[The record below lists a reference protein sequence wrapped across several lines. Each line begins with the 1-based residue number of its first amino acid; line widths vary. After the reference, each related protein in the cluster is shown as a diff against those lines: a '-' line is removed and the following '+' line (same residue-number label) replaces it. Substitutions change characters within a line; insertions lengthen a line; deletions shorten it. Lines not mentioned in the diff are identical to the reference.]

1 MTIPVKPI
9 TTTLSALTIAISLA
23 STGVHAE
30 GIELEEIVVTAQK
43 REQNLQDVPVSVSA
57 FTGEQLKEAVIKDVF
72 DLQSNTPGLRVGQNQ
87 NNNSANFSI
96 RGVGT
101 SSQNF
106 GLESSVG
113 LYVDGTYRSRQS
125 TMISDMIDIEAVEV
139 LRGPQGTLFGKN
151 TPSGAVLFRTKAPS
165 YEPDAYA
172 SFTAGNY
179 GLLSGSAGGNLTLI
193 EDELAIRGT
202 IFTSERDGYID
213 VDGFGS
219 DVLND
224 RDRMGGRLQALWEPT
239 EDLSIRVIADY
250 SEIDEICCGALSYV
264 DNLAVFAQPGNAPGP
279 GSDAV
284 LAALGGTVFQGD
296 QTDEYRTALNIL
308 PESEALDR
316 GLSIDVS
323 WDIGDYTLNS
333 ISSYRKYNSRDII
346 DSDFSNVDII
356 RTEND
361 AAQKSFS
368 QELRLDY
375 TSETL
380 SAVVGLYY
388 FTQDIELDY
397 NLYGGDQL
405 NDYAGLAFGLGA
417 LTEGMDA
424 LSAVPGFPAPA
435 APYPN
440 DFVGNHISDQEHES
454 WAVFGQFDYNISEEL
469 ILTFGVRYTE
479 EEKDMTTVFTETV
492 NGVPWVP
499 GEATS
504 LGRIA
509 APLADP
515 SDVTSGG
522 DGALLAAMGAG
533 AKVFDF
539 SLFTPANISRF
550 APYTVEGWG
559 GFLFPGFYPREDIIG
574 KIDDEQ
580 ITGTIKLSW
589 FATEDT
595 MLYASYGTG
604 YKSGGTNT
612 DRIAPG
618 LVPIFDAETSSSFE
632 LGMKSEFPDQALRIN
647 AALHFTETDDFQ
659 ANAFT
664 GAGFNLQN
672 AGKLESYG
680 GELELFW
687 QPLQDTVVTLGY
699 AYSHAEF
706 EEFES
711 GDCWIGYTWQT
722 GTQDP
727 GANGDGSCDRSGDRI
742 SGNPE
747 HFANLG
753 VKQNFT
759 LGDGVDAYVYGE
771 YTYLSDQVLDNNN
784 DPLKQEDAYGLLN
797 LRAGVTFEEYG
808 VDITFWGRNVLDETY
823 KRTTFD
829 VPIQNGKLMSYPS
842 APRTYGLTLNKAF

>member
-9 TTTLSALTIAISLA
+9 TTALSALTLAISFA
-23 STGVHAE
+23 NTGVHAE
-30 GIELEEIVVTAQK
+30 SIGLEEIVVTAQK

-57 FTGEQLKEAVIKDVF
+57 FTGDQLKEAVIKDVY
-72 DLQSNTPGLRVGQNQ
+72 DLQSNTPGLRVSQSQ
-87 NNNSANFSI
+87 NNTSASFNI

-113 LYVDGTYRSRQS
+113 LYVDGTYRARQS

-165 YEPDAYA
+165 FEQDAYA

-179 GLLSGSAGGNLTLI
+179 GLLSGSAAGNLTLI

-202 IFTSERDGYID
+202 IFSSERDGYID

-219 DVLND
+219 DEMNN
-224 RDRMGGRLQALWEPT
+224 RDRIGGRLQALWEPT

-264 DNLAVFAQPGNAPGP
+264 DNLNVFAQPGDVARP
-279 GSDAV
+279 GSDAAI
-284 LAALGGTVFQGD
+284 LALGGTVFEGD
-296 QTDEYRTALNIL
+296 QTDKHRTALNIL
-308 PESEALDR
+308 PESQAKDR
-316 GLSIDVS
+316 GLSIDIS

-333 ISSYRKYNSRDII
+333 ISSYRKYNSRDLI

-356 RTEND
+356 RTENN

-375 TSETL
+375 TSDSL

-388 FTQDIELDY
+388 FTQEIELDY
-397 NLYGGDQL
+397 NLYGGDL
-405 NDYAGLAFGLGA
+405 LGEYADIEYGLGA
-417 LTEGMDA
+417 LAGGVDA
-424 LSAVPGFPAPA
+424 ISAATLGAVAPSAEAFPDGFLA
-435 APYPN
+435 
-440 DFVGNHISDQEHES
+440 NHISEQDHDS
-454 WAVFGQFDYNISEEL
+454 WAIFGQFDYNITEKL
-469 ILTFGVRYTE
+469 VLTAGIRYTE
-479 EEKDMTTVFTETV
+479 ESKDMSTTFNESI
-492 NGVPWVP
+492 NGVPWTP
-499 GEATS
+499 GTTTT
-504 LGRIA
+504 LGDA
-509 APLADP
+509 AVAGNRLLALLGGAVFDP
-515 SDVTSGG
+515 SDI
-522 DGALLAAMGAG
+522 AL
-533 AKVFDF
+533 
-539 SLFTPANISRF
+539 F
-550 APYTVEGWG
+550 APYSTAGWG
-559 GFLFPGFYPREDIIG
+559 GYLFPGFYPREDIVG

-595 MLYASYGTG
+595 MVYASYGTG

-618 LVPIFDAETSSSFE
+618 LVPIFDAETSTSFE
-632 LGMKSEFPDQALRIN
+632 LGIKSEFPEQALRIN
-647 AALHFTETDDFQ
+647 AALHLTETDDFQ
-659 ANAFT
+659 ANTFT

-687 QPLQDTVVTLGY
+687 QPLQDTVVTLAY

-706 EEFES
+706 DEFEN
-711 GDCWIGYTWQT
+711 GDCWIAYTWQT
-722 GTQDP
+722 GTDDP
-727 GANGDGSCDRSGDRI
+727 AANGDGSCNRSGDRI

-753 VKQNFT
+753 IKQSFQ
-759 LGDGVDAYVYGE
+759 LGDGVDGYIYGE

-784 DPLKQEDAYGLLN
+784 DPLKEQDAYGLLN
-797 LRAGVTFEEYG
+797 LRAGISWEEYG
-808 VDITFWGRNVLDETY
+808 VDLTFWGRNVLEEDY

-829 VPIQNGKLMSYPS
+829 VPVQSGKLMSYAS
-842 APRTYGLTLNKAF
+842 EPRTFGLTMNKSF

>member
-23 STGVHAE
+23 STGALAE

-43 REQNLQDVPVSVSA
+43 REQNLQDVPVAVSA

-87 NNNSANFSI
+87 NNNTANFSI

-165 YEPDAYA
+165 FEPDAYV
-172 SFTAGNY
+172 SVTAGNY
-179 GLLSGSAGGNLTLI
+179 GLLTGSAGGNLTLI

-202 IFTSERDGYID
+202 IFSSERDGYID

-219 DVLND
+219 DVMND
-224 RDRMGGRLQALWEPT
+224 RDRVGGRLQALWEPT

-264 DNLAVFAQPGNAPGP
+264 DNVNVIDPNVGPRP
-279 GSDAV
+279 GSDTFAGM
-284 LAALGGTVFQGD
+284 LGGTVFEGD
-296 QTDEYRTALNIL
+296 QTDSYRTALNIL
-308 PESEALDR
+308 PESQAKDR
-316 GLSIDVS
+316 GLSIDIS

-333 ISSYRKYNSRDII
+333 ITSYRKYNSRDII

-356 RTEND
+356 ETEND
-361 AAQKSFS
+361 AAQKSLS

-375 TSETL
+375 TSENL

-388 FTQDIELDY
+388 FTQEIDLDY
-397 NLYGGDQL
+397 NLYGGDNL
-405 NDYAGLAFGLGA
+405 GEFADLEYGLGA
-417 LTEGMDA
+417 LAGGVDLISGLTGGLVAPSAEAFPDGFLGTH
-424 LSAVPGFPAPA
+424 LSE
-435 APYPN
+435 
-440 DFVGNHISDQEHES
+440 QEHDS
-454 WAVFGQFDYNISEEL
+454 WAVFGQFDYN
-469 ILTFGVRYTE
+469 LTEKLVLTAGIRYTE
-479 EEKDMTTVFTETV
+479 ESKDMNTVFNESI
-492 NGVPWVP
+492 NGTPWVP
-499 GEATS
+499 GASTS
-504 LGRIA
+504 LAEA
-509 APLADP
+509 AVAGARLQALGGGAAFVP
-515 SDVTSGG
+515 SDI
-522 DGALLAAMGAG
+522 AL
-533 AKVFDF
+533 
-539 SLFTPANISRF
+539 F
-550 APYTVEGWG
+550 APYSTAGWG

-574 KIDDEQ
+574 EIDDEQ
-580 ITGTIKLSW
+580 VTGTIKLSW
-589 FATEDT
+589 FVTEDT
-595 MLYASYGTG
+595 MVYASYGTG

-618 LVPIFDAETSSSFE
+618 LIPIFDAETSTSFE
-632 LGMKSEFPDQALRIN
+632 LGLKSEFPEQALRIN
-647 AALHFTETDDFQ
+647 AALHLTETDDFQ

-672 AGKLESYG
+672 AGQLESYG
-680 GELELFW
+680 GELEVFW
-687 QPLQDTVVTLGY
+687 QPLQNTVVTLAY
-699 AYSHAEF
+699 AYSHADF
-706 EEFES
+706 EKFES

-722 GTQDP
+722 GTADP

-753 VKQNFT
+753 VKQNFA
-759 LGDGVDAYVYGE
+759 LGDGVDGYVYGE

-784 DPLKQEDAYGLLN
+784 DPLKHQESYGLLN
-797 LRAGVTFEEYG
+797 LRAGISWDEYG
-808 VDITFWGRNVLDETY
+808 LDLTFWGRNVLDKTY

-829 VPIQNGKLMSYPS
+829 VPVQSGKLMSYPS
-842 APRTYGLTLNKAF
+842 EPRTYGLTLNKAF

>member
-9 TTTLSALTIAISLA
+9 TTALSALTLAISIA
-23 STGVHAE
+23 NTGVHAE

-57 FTGEQLKEAVIKDVF
+57 FTGDQLKEAVIKDVY
-72 DLQSNTPGLRVGQNQ
+72 DLQSNTPGLRVSQSQ
-87 NNNSANFSI
+87 NNNSASFNI

-113 LYVDGTYRSRQS
+113 LYVDGTYRARQS

-165 YEPDAYA
+165 FEQDAYA

-179 GLLSGSAGGNLTLI
+179 GLLSGSAAGNLTLI

-202 IFTSERDGYID
+202 IFSSERDGLID

-219 DVLND
+219 DELNN
-224 RDRMGGRLQALWEPT
+224 RDRIGGRLQALWEPT

-264 DNLAVFAQPGNAPGP
+264 DNLSVFSQPGNVARP

-284 LAALGGTVFQGD
+284 IRSLGGTVFEGD
-296 QTDEYRTALNIL
+296 QTDKHRTALNIL
-308 PESEALDR
+308 PESQARDR
-316 GLSIDVS
+316 GLSVDIS

-333 ISSYRKYNSRDII
+333 ISSYRKYNSRDLI

-356 RTEND
+356 RTENN
-361 AAQKSFS
+361 AAQESFS

-375 TSETL
+375 TSENL

-388 FTQDIELDY
+388 FTQEIELDY
-397 NLYGGDQL
+397 NLYGGEML
-405 NDYAGLAFGLGA
+405 SEYAGLEFGLAA
-417 LTEGMDA
+417 LTEGMDDLSVIPAVA
-424 LSAVPGFPAPA
+424 LPAGTPFPASA
-435 APYPN
+435 DPYP
-440 DFVGNHISDQEHES
+440 DGLVGSHTSDQDHES
-454 WAVFGQFDYNISEEL
+454 WAIFGQFDYNLSEKVV
-469 ILTFGVRYTE
+469 LTFGARYTE
-479 EEKDMTTVFTETV
+479 EQKEMSTVFTETI
-492 NGVPWVP
+492 NGVPLVP
-499 GEATS
+499 GEETS
-504 LGRIA
+504 LGRIL
-509 APLADP
+509 AP
-515 SDVTSGG
+515 GG

-533 AKVFDF
+533 AGVGDF
-539 SLFTPANISRF
+539 SLFTAENMARF
-550 APYTVEGWG
+550 APYTTEGWG
-559 GFLFPGFYPREDIIG
+559 GYLFPGFYPREDIVG

-595 MLYASYGTG
+595 MVYASYGTG

-618 LVPIFDAETSSSFE
+618 LEPIFDAETSTSIE
-632 LGMKSEFPDQALRIN
+632 LGIKSEFPEQALRIN
-647 AALHFTETDDFQ
+647 AALHHTETDDFQ
-659 ANAFT
+659 ANTFT

-680 GELELFW
+680 GALELFW
-687 QPLQDTVVTLGY
+687 QPLQDPVVTPAY

-706 EEFES
+706 DEFES
-711 GDCWIGYTWQT
+711 GDCWIAYTWQT
-722 GTQDP
+722 GTADP
-727 GANGDGSCDRSGDRI
+727 AANGDGSCDRSGDRI
-742 SGNPE
+742 AGNPE

-753 VKQNFT
+753 VKQSFQ

-784 DPLKQEDAYGLLN
+784 DPLKEQDAYGLLN
-797 LRAGVTFEEYG
+797 LRAGISWEEYG
-808 VDITFWGRNVLDETY
+808 IDLTFWGRNVLEKDY

-829 VPIQNGKLMSYPS
+829 VPIQSGKLMSYAS
-842 APRTYGLTLNKAF
+842 EPRTFGLTMNKAF

>member
-9 TTTLSALTIAISLA
+9 TTALSALTLAISFA
-23 STGVHAE
+23 NTGVQAE
-30 GIELEEIVVTAQK
+30 SIGLEEIVVTAQK

-57 FTGEQLKEAVIKDVF
+57 FTGDQLKEAVIKDVY
-72 DLQSNTPGLRVGQNQ
+72 DLQSNTPGLRVSQSQ
-87 NNNSANFSI
+87 NNTSASFNI

-113 LYVDGTYRSRQS
+113 LYVDGTYRARQS

-165 YEPDAYA
+165 FEQDAYA

-179 GLLSGSAGGNLTLI
+179 GLLSGSAAGNLTLI

-202 IFTSERDGYID
+202 IFSSERDGYID

-219 DVLND
+219 DEMNN
-224 RDRMGGRLQALWEPT
+224 RDRIGGRLQALWEPT

-264 DNLAVFAQPGNAPGP
+264 DNLSVIDPNPGGGP
-279 GSDAV
+279 RGGSDDAIRT
-284 LAALGGTVFQGD
+284 LGGTVFEGD
-296 QTDEYRTALNIL
+296 QTDKYRTALNIL
-308 PESEALDR
+308 PESQAKDR
-316 GLSIDVS
+316 GLSVDIS

-333 ISSYRKYNSRDII
+333 ISSYRKYNSRDLI
-346 DSDFSNVDII
+346 DSDFSNLDII

-375 TSETL
+375 TSENL

-388 FTQDIELDY
+388 FNQEIELDY
-397 NLYGGDQL
+397 SLYGGDQL
-405 NDYAGLAFGLGA
+405 GEYADIEYKLALIAGGVTGVSGLTGGA
-417 LTEGMDA
+417 
-424 LSAVPGFPAPA
+424 VAPA
-435 APYPN
+435 AEAFPD
-440 DFVGNHISDQEHES
+440 DFLATHTSEQDHES
-454 WAVFGQFDYNISEEL
+454 WAVFGQFDYNLSEKL
-469 ILTFGVRYTE
+469 VLTAGIRYTE
-479 EEKDMTTVFTETV
+479 ETKDMSTVFSESI
-492 NGVPWVP
+492 NGVAWTP
-499 GEATS
+499 GATTS
-504 LGRIA
+504 LA
-509 APLADP
+509 E
-515 SDVTSGG
+515 
-522 DGALLAAMGAG
+522 AG
-533 AKVFDF
+533 AAGARLTDIFENGATIDPVAD
-539 SLFTPANISRF
+539 SVLF
-550 APYTVEGWG
+550 APYSTTGWG

-580 ITGTIKLSW
+580 ITGTVKLSW

-595 MLYASYGTG
+595 MLYASFGTG

-618 LVPIFDAETSSSFE
+618 LEPIFDAETSISYE
-632 LGMKSEFPDQALRIN
+632 LGMKSEFPEQALRIN

-659 ANAFT
+659 ANTFT

-687 QPLQDTVVTLGY
+687 QPLQDTVVTLAY

-711 GDCWIGYTWQT
+711 GDCWIAYTWQT
-722 GTQDP
+722 GIADP
-727 GANGDGSCDRSGDRI
+727 AANADGLSCDRSGDRI

-753 VKQNFT
+753 VKQSFQ
-759 LGDGVDAYVYGE
+759 LDDGVDAYVYGE

-784 DPLKQEDAYGLLN
+784 DPLKEQDAYGLLN
-797 LRAGVTFEEYG
+797 LRAGISWEEYG
-808 VDITFWGRNVLDETY
+808 IDLTFWGRNVLEKDY

-829 VPIQNGKLMSYPS
+829 VPVQSGKLMSYAS
-842 APRTYGLTLNKAF
+842 EPRTFGLTMNKTF

>member
-23 STGVHAE
+23 STGAMAE

-165 YEPDAYA
+165 YEPDAYV
-172 SFTAGNY
+172 SMTAGNY
-179 GLLSGSAGGNLTLI
+179 GLLTGSAGGNLTLI

-202 IFTSERDGYID
+202 IFSSERDGYID

-219 DVLND
+219 DVMND
-224 RDRMGGRLQALWEPT
+224 RDRVGGRLQALWEPT

-264 DNLAVFAQPGNAPGP
+264 DNVNVIDPNVGPRP
-279 GSDAV
+279 GSDTFARM
-284 LAALGGTVFQGD
+284 LGGTVFEGD
-296 QTDEYRTALNIL
+296 QTDSYRTALNTL
-308 PESEALDR
+308 PESQAKDR
-316 GLSIDVS
+316 GLSIDIS

-333 ISSYRKYNSRDII
+333 ITSYRKYNSRDII

-356 RTEND
+356 ETEND
-361 AAQKSFS
+361 ASQKSFS

-375 TSETL
+375 TSENL
-380 SAVVGLYY
+380 SAVAGLYY
-388 FTQDIELDY
+388 FTQEIDLDY
-397 NLYGGDQL
+397 NLYGGDNL
-405 NDYAGLAFGLGA
+405 GEFADLEYGLGA
-417 LTEGMDA
+417 LAGGVDLISGLTGGLVAPSAEAFPDGFLGTH
-424 LSAVPGFPAPA
+424 LSE
-435 APYPN
+435 
-440 DFVGNHISDQEHES
+440 QEHDS
-454 WAVFGQFDYNISEEL
+454 WAVFGQFDYNITEKL
-469 ILTFGVRYTE
+469 VLTAGIRYTE
-479 EEKDMTTVFTETV
+479 ESKDMNTVFTESI

-499 GEATS
+499 GASTS
-504 LGRIA
+504 LAEA
-509 APLADP
+509 AVAGARLQALGGGAPFAP
-515 SDVTSGG
+515 SDI
-522 DGALLAAMGAG
+522 AL
-533 AKVFDF
+533 
-539 SLFTPANISRF
+539 F
-550 APYTVEGWG
+550 APYSTAGWG

-574 KIDDEQ
+574 EIDDEQ

-589 FATEDT
+589 FVTEDT
-595 MLYASYGTG
+595 MVYASYGTG

-618 LVPIFDAETSSSFE
+618 LVPIFDAETSTSFE
-632 LGMKSEFPDQALRIN
+632 LGMKSEFPDQALRVN
-647 AALHFTETDDFQ
+647 AALHLTETDDFQ

-672 AGKLESYG
+672 AGQLESYG
-680 GELELFW
+680 GELEVFW
-687 QPLQDTVVTLGY
+687 QPLQNTVVTLAY
-699 AYSHAEF
+699 AYSHADF
-706 EEFES
+706 EKFES

-722 GTQDP
+722 GTADP
-727 GANGDGSCDRSGDRI
+727 GSNGDGSCDRSGDRI

-759 LGDGVDAYVYGE
+759 LGDGIDGYVYGE
-771 YTYLSDQVLDNNN
+771 YTHLSDQVLDNNN
-784 DPLKQEDAYGLLN
+784 DPLKHQDSYGLLN
-797 LRAGVTFEEYG
+797 LRAGISWDEYG
-808 VDITFWGRNVLDETY
+808 LDLTFWGRNVLDKTY

-829 VPIQNGKLMSYPS
+829 VPVQSGKLMSYPS
-842 APRTYGLTLNKAF
+842 EPRTYGLTLNKAF